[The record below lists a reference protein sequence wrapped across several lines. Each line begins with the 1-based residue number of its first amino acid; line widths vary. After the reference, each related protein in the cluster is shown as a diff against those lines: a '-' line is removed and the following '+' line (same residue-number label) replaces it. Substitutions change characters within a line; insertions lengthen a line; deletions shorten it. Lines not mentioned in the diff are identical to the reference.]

1 MVSGYQGFRVPG
13 FQGFRVYISTSLTF
27 LPCFAMPGGGAV
39 RVTLMS
45 LILLLLLLRRAFR
58 VLGKPCAGHATR
70 HINQNYLGN
79 KLVIPPHT
87 QHTELSL
94 RSLLQ
99 VGVSKSAPLPHV
111 VIPPTHSGPA
121 SSRLSTPT
129 TCCHPPTHTQAQHP
143 AGSAPLPHVVTTPH
157 TQAQHPA
164 GSAPLPHVVT
174 PHTPRHSIQQAQ
186 HPYHMLLGLTHH
198 LAQSQPQPH
207 PTSHTIPSRDPIT
220 QPPPQPTLEAHTRR
234 VSGAL

>member
-1 MVSGYQGFRVPG
+1 MGWGGGGLCRSHGFMVSGYQGFRVPG

-129 TCCHPPTHTQAQHP
+129 TCCHPPHTQAQHP
-143 AGSAPLPHVVTTPH
+143 AGSAPLPHVTRLDSSSCPITTP
-157 TQAQHPA
+157 A
-164 GSAPLPHVVT
+164 
-174 PHTPRHSIQQAQ
+174 
-186 HPYHMLLGLTHH
+186 
-198 LAQSQPQPH
+198 
-207 PTSHTIPSRDPIT
+207 TSHIPHYPIT
-220 QPPPQPTLEAHTRR
+220 RPHHTTPATAHTRSSHT
-234 VSGAL
+234 SGERRTMTTCTDYSKHSQL

>member
-111 VIPPTHSGPA
+111 TRLD
-121 SSRLSTPT
+121 SSSCPI
-129 TCCHPPTHTQAQHP
+129 
-143 AGSAPLPHVVTTPH
+143 TTP
-157 TQAQHPA
+157 A
-164 GSAPLPHVVT
+164 
-174 PHTPRHSIQQAQ
+174 
-186 HPYHMLLGLTHH
+186 
-198 LAQSQPQPH
+198 
-207 PTSHTIPSRDPIT
+207 TSHIPHYPIT
-220 QPPPQPTLEAHTRR
+220 RPHHTTPATAHTRSSHT
-234 VSGAL
+234 SGERRTMTTCTDYSKHSQL